1 MSGPHSSPAEPD
13 VLTEPSTRVGTV
25 AGRVSVVIPSYNYGR
40 FIADAVK
47 SALAQTYTNLEVI
60 VVDDGSRDDTRER
73 LAPFGTAIRYFHQ
86 ENKGLSAARN
96 AGIRIATGE
105 WIALLDADDVWH
117 ASKLEAQLTAV
128 SALDNLGLIGSLP
141 TETLPITLP
150 PDPPFVELSVRDFLI
165 SIRTGPSG
173 TIIRRQCFDRVGLFD
188 ETLASIEDRDMWL
201 RVATQFRCVQVQSP
215 CWWYRP
221 HEGQM
226 SRRASRMLE
235 NYKKVLSKF
244 FAEHAEY
251 SRFRR
256 LAWSYLYLDAA
267 WSFLDEGD
275 YRAARS
281 LMWKSVRLRP
291 WSLGDMQ
298 IRKFSRARII
308 TRLVL
313 GQRVFGQFSRAVK
326 NRA

>member
-1 MSGPHSSPAEPD
+1 
-13 VLTEPSTRVGTV
+13 VLAKPSTRVDTAV
-25 AGRVSVVIPSYNYGR
+25 GRVSVVIPSYNYGR
-40 FIADAVK
+40 FVADAVK
-47 SALAQTYTNLEVI
+47 SVLAQTYTNLEVI
-60 VVDDGSRDDTRER
+60 VVDDGSKDDTRER
-73 LAPFGTAIRYFHQ
+73 LAPFGSAIRYLHQ

-117 ASKLEAQLTAV
+117 EGKLEAQLTAV
-128 SALDNLGLIGSLP
+128 SVLDNLGLIGSLP
-141 TETLPITLP
+141 SKTLPTRLP
-150 PDPPFVELSVRDFLI
+150 KYPPVVELSVRDFLV
-165 SIRTGPSG
+165 SSRTGPSG
-173 TIIRRQCFDRVGLFD
+173 TLIRRQCFDRVGVFD

-201 RVATQFRCVQVQSP
+201 RVATRFRCVQVQSP

-235 NYKKVLSKF
+235 NYKKVLDKF
-244 FAEHAEY
+244 FTEHAEY
-251 SRFRR
+251 LRFRR

-275 YRAARS
+275 HRAARN

-291 WSLGDMQ
+291 WSLGDKQ
-298 IRKFSRARII
+298 IRKFARARII
-308 TRLVL
+308 IRLAL
-313 GQRVFGQFSRAVK
+313 GQRGFGQFSRALK
-326 NRA
+326 TRK